1 MMVETW
7 WMELMPYKRDGR
19 EPPHSFC
26 SERQLEGR
34 QLSMNE
40 GAGFHQT
47 LNLLA
52 PDLGLPSVEN
62 CEK

>member
-1 MMVETW
+1 
-7 WMELMPYKRDGR
+7 MELMPYKRDGR